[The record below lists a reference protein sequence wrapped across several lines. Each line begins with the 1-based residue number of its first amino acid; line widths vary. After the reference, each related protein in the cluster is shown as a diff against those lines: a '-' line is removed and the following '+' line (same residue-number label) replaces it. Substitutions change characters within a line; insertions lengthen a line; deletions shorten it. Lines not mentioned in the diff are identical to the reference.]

1 MIKRL
6 TERGIGMEN
15 SQIIALY
22 FKRDEAAISE
32 TAEKYGTFCHGIAL
46 NILSINADAD
56 ECVNDTYLQAWNSI
70 PPQKPGKLG
79 AWLGKVVRNIAYD
92 LWKRNHRKKR
102 YAGMEQLLNELEDCI
117 PSPATVEREIEE
129 QELTEI
135 INTWLASLSR
145 NDRILFMR
153 RYWNGETV
161 AMLAQE
167 SGTSQANMAK
177 RMYRLRQNL
186 KSRLEKEGYSL

>member
-1 MIKRL
+1 
-6 TERGIGMEN
+6 MED
-15 SQIIALY
+15 SQIIGLY

-32 TAEKYGTFCHGIAL
+32 TATKYGAFCHGIAL

-79 AWLGKVVRNIAYD
+79 AWLGKVVRNIAFN
-92 LWKRNHRKKR
+92 LWKKNHRQKR

-117 PSPATVEREIEE
+117 PSPVTVEREIEE
-129 QELTEI
+129 QELTKI
-135 INTWLASLSR
+135 INTWLASLSQ
-145 NDRILFMR
+145 NDRILFVR
-153 RYWNGETV
+153 RYWNGESV

-167 SGTSQANMAK
+167 RGMSPANMAK
-177 RMYRLRQNL
+177 RMYRLRKNL
-186 KSRLEKEGYSL
+186 KFKLEEEGYSL